1 MKLTTNTYEVMTK
14 YLFFSNFAR
23 DLGMSAIFSGI
34 LFGSG
39 YYIMYNYD
47 DLTKLFVVQDVTE
60 DKDNS
65 NEDEDDLSPKPLA
78 ITPEQEQKEPE
89 KKSWFWFM

>member
-23 DLGMSAIFSGI
+23 DLGMSAIFSSV

-39 YYIMYNYD
+39 YYIFYNYD
-47 DLTKLFVVQDVTE
+47 ELTKLFVVQNVTE
-60 DKDNS
+60 NDDG
-65 NEDEDDLSPKPLA
+65 EDDINPTPLV
-78 ITPEQEQKEPE
+78 IKKEPEPENEPE